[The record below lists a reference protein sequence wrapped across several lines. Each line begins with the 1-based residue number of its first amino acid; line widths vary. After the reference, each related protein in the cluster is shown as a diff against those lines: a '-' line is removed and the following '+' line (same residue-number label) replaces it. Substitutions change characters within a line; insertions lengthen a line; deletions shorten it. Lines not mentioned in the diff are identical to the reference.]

1 MKITMI
7 IVLYKLAIEE
17 SKTVKSLKKALANQS
32 YLGHNLE
39 LLLYDNSPEM
49 QDVDPDVFPNIKF
62 TYIHD
67 KRNLGIATAYNFA
80 FNMAKENGS
89 NWLLLFDHDT
99 EVTEDYVKHF
109 GTLQSYET
117 NVAAVVPIINY
128 ENTIISPVMSN
139 TLRPLQAE
147 KPSAG
152 FQQTPVMAINS
163 GSLIRVEFLKEIDG
177 FNNRFP
183 LDYLDHWLF
192 YEIYARG
199 YYVHVLN
206 TTLEHE
212 LSVMDYSR
220 VSITRYQSILNSE
233 ILFYKEY
240 KKELLSSY
248 KIQLVKRL
256 LKQVLLVKDKKIA
269 VCTLR
274 RLLSL

>member
-7 IVLYKLAIEE
+7 IVLYKLTIEE
-17 SKTVKSLKKALANQS
+17 SKTVKSLKKALANQLV
-32 YLGHNLE
+32 LGQNLE

-49 QDVDPDVFPNIKF
+49 QDFDPDAFPNIKF

-80 FNMAKENGS
+80 FNTAKENGS

-109 GTLQSYET
+109 GTLQSFGP

-128 ENTIISPVMSN
+128 ENTTISPVMSN
-139 TLRPLQAE
+139 TLRPLQEE

-152 FQQTPVMAINS
+152 FQRTPVMAINS
-163 GSLIRVEFLKEIDG
+163 GSLIRVEFLKAIDG

-192 YEIYARG
+192 NEIYAKG
-199 YYVHVLN
+199 YNVHVLN
-206 TTLEHE
+206 TSLEHE

-220 VSITRYQSILNSE
+220 VSITRYQSILDSE

-240 KKELLSSY
+240 KRELLSTY

-256 LKQVLLVKDKKIA
+256 LKQVLLVKNKKIA